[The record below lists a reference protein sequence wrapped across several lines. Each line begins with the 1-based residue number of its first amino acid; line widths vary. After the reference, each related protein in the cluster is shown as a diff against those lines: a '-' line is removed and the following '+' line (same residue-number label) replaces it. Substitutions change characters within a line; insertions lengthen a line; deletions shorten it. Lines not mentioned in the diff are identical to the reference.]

1 MGHQALL
8 EACVAMA
15 ERLDA
20 AAGAITFDAHP
31 KALFS
36 DRAPALLTSLEDR
49 LALLKHFGMQ
59 TVKVLPV
66 TAEVMGTPW
75 EEFLCHLAADGA
87 VGFVCGRDFR
97 FGRKGQ
103 GDAGKLEAFC
113 RQRGIECRIVEDR
126 TLDGIRVS
134 SSHIRDL
141 LEAGDLAGANRF
153 LGHPHV
159 ISGSVVAG
167 RQLGRTIGVPTANLV
182 IPEGVLCPR
191 FGVYACLAHVA
202 GKRFAAV
209 TNIGNRPTVGGH
221 RVTVEPWLLDFQ
233 GDLYGKTL
241 TLELRAFLREE
252 RKFESLE
259 ALKAAILENEKQTRM
274 LLGDV

>member
-8 EACVAMA
+8 KACVDMA
-15 ERLDA
+15 GRLGVLPA
-20 AAGAITFDAHP
+20 AITFDAHP

-36 DRAPALLTSLEDR
+36 DRVPALLTSLEDR
-49 LALLKHFGMQ
+49 LALLKYFGMQ

-75 EEFLCHLAADGA
+75 EDFLCQLVADGA

-97 FGRKGQ
+97 FGQKGQ
-103 GDAGKLEAFC
+103 GDAGKLEDFC
-113 RQRGIECRIVEDR
+113 RQRGLECQIVEDR
-126 TLDGIRVS
+126 SLDGIRVS

-141 LEAGDLAGANRF
+141 LEAGDLAGANAF
-153 LGHPHV
+153 LGHPYV

-182 IPEGVLCPR
+182 IPEGVLCPK
-191 FGVYACLAHVA
+191 FGVYACLAHVE

-233 GDLYGKTL
+233 GDLYGKKL